1 MMTQNYFKWYSS
13 RKGGL
18 SVIIK
23 IISQK
28 RSYKWGMV
36 RQRAAPGEVDKLIM
50 TNKQSSKISSAN

>member
-18 SVIIK
+18 QVIIK

-36 RQRAAPGEVDKLIM
+36 RQQAALGEVDKLIM